1 LLEFLGFRFVGSSRM
16 LTGARPGRRACRTHA
31 VSFIT
36 MELPVKV
43 FQLIKK
49 VLDEIY
55 ATIPGT
61 EQEKD
66 AAINVELSRLSGL
79 YGNLLRNTQPID
91 YSDPVTRFA
100 YIYRYV
106 TCHANLVFRRIET
119 NNTLGGLF
127 DQESV
132 QIASIGGGPG
142 SDLLGVLKYCE
153 EAGVKPRLK
162 FLLSD
167 REQVWGE
174 SWEDIDNNIDGD
186 FQLRTVYQQLDVTD
200 PATWAFRL
208 KYLHQT
214 DLFTF
219 TYFFSELY
227 NVRQQAAPYFETLFA
242 GARPGA
248 HFLYIDN
255 ADDRFNEFD
264 RLADKHGLEYVAGGD
279 VDTRMPLEEQT
290 YDLGIYSQKFRSP
303 KLKAFIAYRIMRK
316 K

>member
-1 LLEFLGFRFVGSSRM
+1 
-16 LTGARPGRRACRTHA
+16 
-31 VSFIT
+31 
-36 MELPVKV
+36 MEAMNV
-43 FQLIKK
+43 FQLMKK
-49 VLDEIY
+49 VLDDIY

-66 AAINVELSRLSGL
+66 AAIKAELIRLSGL
-79 YGNLLRNTQPID
+79 YGNLLHNKHPID

-106 TCHANLVFRRIET
+106 TCHANLVYRRILK
-119 NNTLGGLF
+119 NDTLRALF
-127 DQESV
+127 EQEAV
-132 QIASIGGGPG
+132 QIACIGGGPG

-174 SWEDIDNNIDGD
+174 SWEDIDNQITGD
-186 FQLRTVYQQLDVTD
+186 LQLRSVYQQLDVTNR
-200 PATWAFRL
+200 ATWDFRL
-208 KYLHQT
+208 KYLQQT

-219 TYFFSELY
+219 IYFFSEVY
-227 NVRQQAAPYFETLFA
+227 SVREQAAAYFESLFA

-248 HFLYIDN
+248 YFLYIDN
-255 ADDRFNEFD
+255 ADTRFTEFD

-279 VDTRMPLEEQT
+279 VDTRLPFEEQT
-290 YDLGIYSQKFRSP
+290 YDLGIYSQKFPSP
-303 KLKAFIAYRIMRK
+303 KLKAQITNRIMRK